1 MIGERRWQLALI
13 EKRRQ
18 KDENETNLFYQ
29 TDEYFQ
35 FIVSDKLDIMID
47 KEGNCLKNGEL
58 IKNDT
63 EFFELL
69 KTWLNHFMKIYN
81 EEQ

>member
-1 MIGERRWQLALI
+1 MDLKNEITFTQTSV
-13 EKRRQ
+13 

-29 TDEYFQ
+29 TDTSFQ
-35 FIVSDKLDIMID
+35 FIVSDKFDLMID
-47 KEGNCLKNGEL
+47 KDGNCFKNGEL

-63 EFFELL
+63 ELFDLL

-81 EEQ
+81 ED